1 MTAKVGHPPSQSE
14 LKASKAYVDKLA
26 RYNSLKDNQKA
37 VGILASLSST
47 PQLEKAKTAV
57 AADALTNRAR
67 PPEALASAPSPA
79 APLLPA
85 GDARKPAPVAA
96 AQRRRS
102 RRSGGA
108 AAAQRRRSSRC
119 TAAAAGSQPAAA
131 TAAAAAAAAAGVRAS
146 VLWCVWQSSIQY
158 VLCCG
163 ADLRACA
170 LAPLPARAR
179 RCLLRTVTDGTQQA
193 SSLRQI
199 F

>member
-146 VLWCVWQSSIQY
+146 VLWCVWQQY
-158 VLCCG
+158 YVCCG
-163 ADLRACA
+163 ADLRVRVCVGAA
-170 LAPLPARAR
+170 ARSR

>member
-108 AAAQRRRSSRC
+108 AAAQRRRSNRC
-119 TAAAAGSQPAAA
+119 SCRRRQPASSSYSSSSSS
-131 TAAAAAAAAAGVRAS
+131 TSSRRAS
-146 VLWCVWQSSIQY
+146 ECALVRLAEQYPVCVVLWC
-158 VLCCG
+158 
-163 ADLRACA
+163 
-170 LAPLPARAR
+170 
-179 RCLLRTVTDGTQQA
+179 
-193 SSLRQI
+193 
-199 F
+199 